1 MHNARA
7 AVMPEI
13 FRKLLLKFNKYSLFR
28 AIAGNIKLSLAHRK
42 ICVYLYRQG
51 VQDTRRRR
59 SLVVGLAAAQCVNL
73 SVEALLAAG
82 QQPPAGYVKRGFA
95 PHLDD
100 GGELLLG

>member
-51 VQDTRRRR
+51 VQDMRKRH
-59 SLVVGLAAAQCVNL
+59 SLLVGLAAAQCVNL